1 MISFLGILGKIR
13 KKVDIQEIK
22 KHETEEKHLSHPRGL
37 LVMQRKWQDRF
48 IRTSV

>member
-22 KHETEEKHLSHPRGL
+22 NMKLK
-37 LVMQRKWQDRF
+37 KN
-48 IRTSV
+48 I